1 MTEQQTNIENFMVTV
16 ENNLGTTLAA
26 KAAALP
32 DGFQPAKFQQ
42 NCVAMLKTLKKADLV
57 KIKPQDIV
65 ACLMKAALLDLD
77 FSTGECYA
85 LPYWNKEEGKND
97 LNFQTDYKGEKK
109 VAETYSI
116 KPIANIIQEIVREGD
131 EYQKIVQGG
140 NVSFVFKPIPFND
153 KKIVGAFAQVTYK
166 DGSSIGDEINIVDL
180 EKLRKDFSKAP
191 NSPAWTKT
199 PGEMYKKVILRRV
212 LKNVPKSFKN
222 SAQSIAYST
231 CTDFEFNNSTGV
243 TTKAEEIR
251 NPFLTTQ
258 ENVPQLT
265 AQKNDSATV
274 EMPQNEFSEPEAVIV
289 PSETE
294 QAKTEA
300 SEVPIEVFYE
310 CANCAS
316 QITEAEDAYSR
327 RNYGRPLCRQ
337 CQALAK
343 QGEI

>member
-42 NCVAMLKTLKKADLV
+42 NCVAMLKTLKKADLL

-116 KPIANIIQEIVREGD
+116 KPIANIIQEVVREGD
-131 EYQKIVQGG
+131 DYQKIVQGG
-140 NVSFVFKPIPFND
+140 NVYFEFKPIPFNS
-153 KKIVGAFAQVTYK
+153 KPIVGAFAQVTYK
-166 DGSSIGDEINIVDL
+166 DGSSIGDDINLVDL
-180 EKLRKDFSKAP
+180 EKLRKEFSKAP

-243 TTKAEEIR
+243 STKAEEIR

-258 ENVPQLT
+258 QNMPQLT
-265 AQKNDSATV
+265 AQKIDSATV
-274 EMPQNEFSEPEAVIV
+274 EMPQNEISEPEVV
-289 PSETE
+289 NVSPETE
-294 QAKTEA
+294 KTNSEA
-300 SEVPIEVFYE
+300 SEVPVEVFLE
-310 CANCAS
+310 CANCGS
-316 QITEAEDAYSR
+316 QINEAEDGYSR
-327 RNYGRPLCRQ
+327 RNYGRPLCRS